1 MSVEYGNVT
10 DIRITKASDL
20 ITFTKGLA
28 PKHKYPGPLE
38 ECVKAFNYLTN
49 DLGVSPSKVIFSGDS
64 AGGALVL
71 ETLMGTY
78 APSILDNLDCSREN
92 YSIPLPAGALLSSPL
107 VSAETSS
114 ESWKKYA
121 KTDIVSPKL
130 ATLIF
135 KEYLD
140 LPKVEV
146 EDLPILRLAHVRKE
160 FDRFMP
166 KKVMVF
172 VGEKEVLRD
181 DILDMVDAIKVDGK
195 IDIQLIQEKY
205 AHDWFMIHE
214 IVKKKDKDMIAKYD
228 ELFVDFAVEAVEEGK
243 RSLQQQRPLA
253 TISESVSSKNTLAIT
268 ETIDMDQA
276 VITDEKKGSS
286 IVLAV
291 KTNDNETENNRVLPV
306 FSSGI
311 DKNISTITAKLD
323 EPFELFEKT
332 EFPKPAQYKPNTIL
346 SEYAIITDSPSKNTI
361 SV

>member
-1 MSVEYGNVT
+1 VISPLSF
-10 DIRITKASDL
+10 I
-20 ITFTKGLA
+20 KGLA

-38 ECVKAFNYLTN
+38 ECVKAFNYLTK

-71 ETLMGTY
+71 ETLMRTY
-78 APSILDNLDCSREN
+78 VPSILDNLDCPREN
-92 YSIPLPAGALLSSPL
+92 WTLPLPAGVLLSSPL
-107 VSAETSS
+107 TSAETSS

-140 LPKVEV
+140 LPKVKV
-146 EDLPILRLAHVRKE
+146 EDLPILRLAHVRKD

-166 KKVMVF
+166 NKVMVF

-181 DILDMVDAIKVDGK
+181 DILELVDAVKADGK

-214 IVKKKDKDMIAKYD
+214 IIKKKDKAMIAKYD
-228 ELFVDFAVEAVEEGK
+228 ELFADFAVEAVEECK
-243 RSLQQQRPLA
+243 KILHHRPLA
-253 TISESVSSKNTLAIT
+253 TTAESISSKNTVAIA
-268 ETIDMDQA
+268 ETIDLLDQVA
-276 VITDEKKGSS
+276 AAKKNEKKQSS
-286 IVLAV
+286 TMLVA
-291 KTNDNETENNRVLPV
+291 KNDSEKENNIALPIYSSDTDNI
-306 FSSGI
+306 FS
-311 DKNISTITAKLD
+311 ITAKLD
-323 EPFELFEKT
+323 KPFELLEKA

-346 SEYAIITDSPSKNTI
+346 SEYTIITDNPSV
-361 SV
+361 SA